1 MITKS
6 TNDFKSLDFT
16 AGEVILIDKPPYWSS
31 YKVVHKV
38 KKAARLKK
46 VGHAGA
52 LDPMATGL
60 LILCTGKKT
69 KEIYKYQALRKTYTG
84 IITLGKSSPSMDMET
99 EISEHEIPADLDE
112 KIIYSVR
119 DQFLGEIEQTPP
131 MYSALKVNGQRLYQ
145 LARKDKTV
153 ERTPRRVT
161 IEEFKITKVEI
172 PQIHFEITCSKG
184 TYIRVIANDF
194 GDKLGCGGILSS
206 LRRTKIGDYNVN
218 EAIKIEEFISR
229 AEVVVEQL

>member
-38 KKAARLKK
+38 KKAARVKK
-46 VGHAGA
+46 VGHAGT

-112 KIIYSVR
+112 KIIFSVR
-119 DQFLGEIEQTPP
+119 DLFLGEIEQTPP

-145 LARKDKTV
+145 LARKDKTI
-153 ERTPRRVT
+153 ERKPRQVT

-206 LRRTKIGDYNVN
+206 LRRTKIGDFNVN

-229 AEVVVEQL
+229 AEVVPE

>member
-38 KKAARLKK
+38 KKAARVKK
-46 VGHAGA
+46 VGHAGT

-112 KIIYSVR
+112 KIIFSVR
-119 DQFLGEIEQTPP
+119 DLFLGEIEQTPP

-145 LARKDKTV
+145 LARKDKTI
-153 ERTPRRVT
+153 ERKPRRIT

-206 LRRTKIGDYNVN
+206 LRRTKIGDFNVN

-229 AEVVVEQL
+229 AEVVPE